1 MKNIIKIFF
10 TKVVNYLTN
19 NSHIEKEHQKF
30 LERKEENQRGRE
42 KNYKPKLKKNY

>member
-30 LERKEENQRGRE
+30 LKGIDAYNTHTNEIE
-42 KNYKPKLKKNY
+42 KF